1 MPKRRPEH
9 QPQRTCAVCRDV
21 HPKRS
26 MTRVVRGADGSV
38 SVDPSG
44 KAPGR
49 GTYLCDQASCRD
61 PQRLA
66 EGIQRALGGS
76 VVPEQILA
84 EVTHASA

>member
-9 QPQRTCAVCRDV
+9 QPQRTCAVCREV

-26 MTRVVRGADGSV
+26 MTRVVRRADGTV
-38 SVDPSG
+38 PSIPAG

-49 GTYLCDQASCRD
+49 GTYLCDQAACRD

-66 EGIQRALGGS
+66 DGDPS
-76 VVPEQILA
+76 VRWVAPWCR
-84 EVTHASA
+84 SRSWRR

>member
-26 MTRVVRGADGSV
+26 MTRVVRRADGSV
-38 SVDPSG
+38 AVDPSG

-49 GTYLCDQASCRD
+49 GTYLCDQAACRD
-61 PQRLA
+61 PKRLA

-76 VVPEQILA
+76 VAAEQILS
-84 EVTHASA
+84 EVSHASA

>member
-9 QPQRTCAVCRDV
+9 QPQRTCAVCREV

-26 MTRVVRGADGSV
+26 MTRVVRRTDGSV
-38 SVDPSG
+38 AVDPSG

-49 GTYLCDQASCRD
+49 GTYLCDQASCRE

-66 EGIQRALGGS
+66 EGIQRALG
-76 VVPEQILA
+76 VPVAVEQILA
-84 EVTHASA
+84 QMTHASA

>member
-9 QPQRTCAVCRDV
+9 QPLRTCAVCRDV

-26 MTRVVRGADGSV
+26 MTRVVRLADGSIL
-38 SVDPSG
+38 VDPTG

-49 GTYLCDQASCRD
+49 GTYLCDQAACRE
-61 PQRLA
+61 PKALA

-76 VVPEQILA
+76 VPAEQILA
-84 EVTHASA
+84 EVSHASA

>member
-26 MTRVVRGADGSV
+26 MTRVVRRADGTIA
-38 SVDPSG
+38 VDPSG

-49 GTYLCDQASCRD
+49 GTYLCDQAACRD
-61 PQRLA
+61 PGRLT
-66 EGIQRALGGS
+66 EGIRRALGGS

-84 EVTHASA
+84 AVTDAPA

>member
-1 MPKRRPEH
+1 MPKRRPDH
-9 QPQRTCAVCRDV
+9 QPERTCAVCRDV

-26 MTRVVRGADGSV
+26 MTRVVRRVDGSV

-49 GTYLCDQASCRD
+49 GTYVCDQAACRD

>member
-26 MTRVVRGADGSV
+26 KTRVVRHADGTV
-38 SVDPSG
+38 AVDSSG

-49 GTYLCDQASCRD
+49 GTYLCDQAACRE

-66 EGIQRALGGS
+66 EGIQRALGSS
-76 VVPEQILA
+76 VVPEHILA
-84 EVTHASA
+84 EVTHPSA

>member
-21 HPKRS
+21 HPKRA
-26 MTRVVRGADGSV
+26 MTRVVRRADGSV

-49 GTYLCDQASCRD
+49 GTYVCDQPSCRD
-61 PQRLA
+61 PERLA

-76 VVPEQILA
+76 VAGEQILA
-84 EVTHASA
+84 EVPHASA

>member
-21 HPKRS
+21 RPKRS
-26 MTRVVRGADGSV
+26 MMRVVRRADGAV
-38 SVDPSG
+38 IVDPSG

-49 GTYLCDQASCRD
+49 GTYLCDQAACRE
-61 PQRLA
+61 PIRLA

-76 VVPEQILA
+76 VEAEQILA
-84 EVTHASA
+84 EVNHASA